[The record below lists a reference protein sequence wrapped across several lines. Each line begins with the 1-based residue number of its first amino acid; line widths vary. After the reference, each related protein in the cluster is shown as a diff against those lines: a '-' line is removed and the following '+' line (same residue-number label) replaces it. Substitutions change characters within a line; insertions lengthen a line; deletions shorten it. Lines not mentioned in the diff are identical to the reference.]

1 MSLAA
6 PRLWPRADPL
16 GCQLGPVFFVSRALR
31 AAVCTSR
38 SPEPQA
44 GSPSPAGH
52 MHGSRAASA
61 DVCPRVNEA
70 TGHAAR
76 WALLGRGQT
85 RPRARARGSEQPR
98 RSWASSPAQSLRG
111 AGSL

>member
-1 MSLAA
+1 MSLAVL
-6 PRLWPRADPL
+6 RLWPRTDLL

-76 WALLGRGQT
+76 WA
-85 RPRARARGSEQPR
+85 RARGSEQPR